1 MNLNKEQHDEMCAS
15 LASLILA
22 DSDAE
27 LNEENV
33 AKLITAS
40 GNETEVYWPML
51 ICKLFANKT
60 CAEIVVTKQGGGGGG
75 GGGGD
80 GGGGGGGGDAVEE
93 EKKEEDKEEEAD
105 IGGGD
110 MFGGGDGDD
119 Y

>member
-33 AKLITAS
+33 AKLIAAS

-51 ICKLFANKT
+51 ICKLFADKT

-75 GGGGD
+75 GGG
-80 GGGGGGGGDAVEE
+80 DAVEE
-93 EKKEEDKEEEAD
+93 EKKEEVEEEEAD